1 MTERQKGPFYT
12 SYVAQSVRGR
22 PVQTFDTEIS
32 ARRFV
37 QDRANR
43 GVRLQLVR
51 VTTTQEVVQ

>member
-1 MTERQKGPFYT
+1 MMQMT
-12 SYVAQSVRGR
+12 SYIAQSVRGR

-32 ARRFV
+32 ARQFV